1 MTNQVNQAFEEWIPP
16 YWNKNKHIDDEGV
29 LVYSDDL
36 TQGAFIGYRAATQA
50 SESEINSLK
59 QQVEELESKLEAMT
73 DSNNLNHRL
82 ASKWADESTELTAS
96 NNQLREALETARDY
110 QFDAVN
116 QFHSDFAGYKEDK
129 HKQYDEDLAKTDNA
143 LSSTPE
149 KSLAD
154 HDNEVVERCKNIVA
168 DDALAITFQSMGTYR
183 SAIIKQIGELKAIP

>member
-1 MTNQVNQAFEEWIPP
+1 MTNQVNQDAFENWYQSNMVDPTIGI
-16 YWNKNKHIDDEGV
+16 IDTDPRSVSE
-29 LVYSDDL
+29 SSW
-36 TQGAFIGYRAATQA
+36 QAATQA

-59 QQVEELESKLEAMT
+59 QQVEELEAKLEAMT

-143 LSSTPE
+143 LSSTPTQ
-149 KSLAD
+149 SLAE
-154 HDNEVVERCKNIVA
+154 HDNEVIEK
-168 DDALAITFQSMGTYR
+168 
-183 SAIIKQIGELKAIP
+183 IKTVIANNVIPDMKGNWMRLKPLYELLESLKGK